1 MSNLIN
7 CNIKQNAMS
16 KYLLVVTFLLFGNLG
31 LWSQASLPFSYSGGN
46 PGTAVLGLSQ
56 SILGIDY
63 VSSPKIKFASVG
75 SYLILNFSG
84 TPGTLS
90 FKMEWLQATTAARFP
105 GNFMLEESADG
116 VTYTVVQLYNS
127 TNGTVLTNKAI
138 VTETFTTLLPTTRY
152 LRWSYPTRT
161 NGNIAIGDINL
172 AAGSILSIAPNT
184 FTGFTYI
191 SGKGPSAEQNFT
203 VGGTNF
209 THDIT
214 ITPPADYEISLGT
227 GSLFQPM
234 NVITLSPSSGLVP
247 NTTIYARLKSGLT
260 PNIYNENISVSSI
273 DASPQ
278 TVVCAGIVT
287 PVPTLALTDI
297 SDLTLSSVVGKANSQ
312 TINVSAVNLSYD
324 LSLSLIGTD
333 ANQFSLSRYS
343 VPLAGNSVPNTIVTV
358 TYLPTSAGNHTATLM
373 LSSDNAMSV
382 SRKLNGFAEINT
394 GIDTVKLPLTVS
406 THDGNIIFNS
416 SEGEILQI
424 YNSIGQKILQKL
436 TVEGKN
442 IVPVF
447 LHGVLLVKIGNQI
460 SKVIL

>member
-1 MSNLIN
+1 
-7 CNIKQNAMS
+7 MS
-16 KYLLVVTFLLFGNLG
+16 KYLLIVTFLLFGNLNI
-31 LWSQASLPFSYSGGN
+31 WSQASLPFSYSGGN

-56 SILGIDY
+56 SGLGIDY
-63 VSSPKIKFASVG
+63 VSSPKMKFAMAG

-90 FKMEWLQATTAARFP
+90 FKMEWLQASTAARFP
-105 GNFMLEESADG
+105 GNFTLEESADG
-116 VTYTVVQLYNS
+116 VTYTIVQVYNA
-127 TNGTVLTNKAI
+127 TNGTALTNKAI
-138 VTETFTTLLPTTRY
+138 VTETFTGLLPTTRY
-152 LRWSYPTRT
+152 LKWSYPTRT

-172 AAGSILSIAPNT
+172 IAGSILSITPKMLD
-184 FTGFTYI
+184 GFTYI
-191 SGKGPSAEQNFT
+191 SGKGPSPEQNFT

-214 ITPPADYEISLGT
+214 LTPPADYEISLGT
-227 GSLFQPM
+227 GSLFQPA
-234 NVITLSPSSGLVP
+234 NVITLSPSGGLVA
-247 NTTIYARLKSGLT
+247 NTTIYTRLKSGLASS
-260 PNIYNENISVSSI
+260 NYNENISVSSI
-273 DASPQ
+273 DASTQ
-278 TVVCAGIVT
+278 TVACDGIVT

-297 SDLTLSSVVGKANSQ
+297 SDLTLNSVVGKTNSQ
-312 TINVSAVNLSYD
+312 TINVSAVNLNYD
-324 LSLSLIGTD
+324 LGLSLIGTD

-343 VPLAGNSVPNTIVTV
+343 VPLVGSSIPNTIITV

-382 SRKLNGFAEINT
+382 SRKLNGFAEVNT
-394 GIDTVKLPLTVS
+394 GVDTVKLPLTVS

-436 TVEGKN
+436 TIEGKN
-442 IVPVF
+442 VIPVS